1 MLWVSLFVTSFLA
14 ATLLPLPSEGAVVGA
29 VLAGA
34 APVMV
39 VLVATAGN
47 TLGAMTGYGLGR
59 MGRLDVVRRR
69 LGVNDAAMARAKRW
83 FERWGWPVLLL
94 TWVPIVG
101 DPLTVVAGVMG
112 ARWWVFVILVALG
125 KLARYAAVAA
135 LAS

>member
-112 ARWWVFVILVALG
+112 ARWWVFVVLVALG